1 MERRALGMVAIILI
15 GLMAVVAT
23 AGLDNLPPS
32 VRKSV
37 EAASSVLSNDRSSFD
52 QQRSQIESAVS
63 GDPDLFQKKA
73 DGWHQRLENDRSEFD
88 QAAAKLAAIQQVA
101 KANRRRDEYD
111 VERGLNEANAL
122 RTEALS
128 DASGILSETDRW
140 VTAKRSLPDRVK
152 AMKAAYDALEAT
164 DLDAALAPVRKAEVD
179 WPAKRDDL
187 QRRVDGLK
195 DFKAQGQ
202 KIWDSSSALRAQAD
216 AKSLADSDIETL
228 LSEADQL
235 DSTAREA
242 KESVAA
248 VDTLAGQLYVSW
260 DKLLVDIERGR
271 DPRERVRLVET
282 RFPDATL
289 THGQTTSDERWESLS
304 DFRVSDAEHNVGMVI
319 ERKEAGKYDTEA
331 ERAVQPPAYA
341 YVAPPGQS
349 NNYGSWSGG
358 VWHWLPEY
366 LILSHLL
373 STPRMIV
380 TAPDYQAYYGARQRG
395 DTFYPQNYG
404 RYVPRPAPG
413 GYSSPGYTPRY
424 SRPPPVE
431 APEVSHGFAGSQY
444 QNRGGFAGS
453 RYQSR
458 GSYQASRPSAP
469 SPTRSYS
476 RSRGGRR

>member
-15 GLMAVVAT
+15 GLMAIVAT

-37 EAASSVLSNDRSSFD
+37 EAASGVLSNDRSGFD
-52 QQRSQIESAVS
+52 QQRSQIESAIS
-63 GDPDLFQKKA
+63 SDPGLFQNEA
-73 DGWHQRLENDRSEFD
+73 DSWHQRLENDSKEFD
-88 QAAAKLAAIQQVA
+88 TAATKLAVAEQLA

-111 VERGLNEANAL
+111 IERGINETNSL
-122 RTEALS
+122 RLEALS
-128 DASGILSETDRW
+128 DAAAIRSETERW
-140 VTAKRSLPDRVK
+140 VTAKKSLPDRVK
-152 AMKAAYDALEAT
+152 AMKVAYDALESA
-164 DLDAALAPVRKAEVD
+164 DADAALAPVRKAETD

-187 QRRVDGLK
+187 EKRLDGLK

-202 KIWDSSSALRAQAD
+202 KIWESSASLRAQAD
-216 AKSLADSDIETL
+216 SKTLADSEIETL

-235 DSTAREA
+235 DSTAREE

-248 VDTLAGQLYVSW
+248 VSTLAGQLYVSW
-260 DKLLVDIERGR
+260 DKLLLDIERGR
-271 DPRERVRLVET
+271 EPRERVRLVET
-282 RFPDATL
+282 KFPDATL
-289 THGQTTSDERWESLS
+289 THGQTTSEERWEDLS

-319 ERKEAGKYDTEA
+319 ERKEAGKYDSEA
-331 ERAVQPPAYA
+331 ERSVQPPAYA
-341 YVAPPGQS
+341 YIAPPGQS

-373 STPRMIV
+373 STPRIV
-380 TAPDYQAYYGARQRG
+380 TMPDYQAYYGARQRG
-395 DTFYPQNYG
+395 ETFYPEGYG

-469 SPTRSYS
+469 SRSYS

>member
-1 MERRALGMVAIILI
+1 MEKRALGMVAIILI

-52 QQRSQIESAVS
+52 QQRSQIESAI
-63 GDPDLFQKKA
+63 GADPGLFQKEA
-73 DGWHQRLENDRSEFD
+73 DSWRQRLDNDRTEFD
-88 QAAAKLAAIQQVA
+88 TAATKLAAAQQLA

-111 VERGLNEANAL
+111 IERGINETNSL
-122 RTEALS
+122 RLEALS
-128 DASGILSETDRW
+128 DASGIRSETERW
-140 VTAKRSLPDRVK
+140 LTAKKSLPDRVK
-152 AMKAAYDALEAT
+152 AMKVAYDALQSADT
-164 DLDAALAPVRKAEVD
+164 DAAALAPVRKAETD

-187 QRRVDGLK
+187 EKRLIGLK

-202 KIWDSSSALRAQAD
+202 KIWDSSAALRAQAD
-216 AKSLADSDIETL
+216 SKSLADSDIETL

-242 KESVAA
+242 KESVASA
-248 VDTLAGQLYVSW
+248 DKLAEQLYVSW
-260 DKLLVDIERGR
+260 DKLLLDLERGR
-271 DPRERVRLVET
+271 EPRERVRLVET
-282 RFPDATL
+282 KFPDATL
-289 THGQTTSDERWESLS
+289 THGQTTSEERWEDLS

-319 ERKEAGKYDTEA
+319 ERKEAGKYDSEA

-373 STPRMIV
+373 STPRGIV

-395 DTFYPQNYG
+395 ETFYPQGYG
-404 RYVPRPAPG
+404 RYTPRPAPG

-431 APEVSHGFAGSQY
+431 APEVSHGYAGSQY

-453 RYQSR
+453 QYQSR

-469 SPTRSYS
+469 SRSYS

>member
-1 MERRALGMVAIILI
+1 MEKRALGMVAIILI
-15 GLMAVVAT
+15 GLMAIVAT
-23 AGLDNLPPS
+23 AGLDNLPSS

-37 EAASSVLSNDRSSFD
+37 EAASSVLSRDRSSFD
-52 QQRSQIESAVS
+52 QERSQIESAIS
-63 GDPDLFQKKA
+63 GDPALFQKEA
-73 DGWHQRLENDRSEFD
+73 DSWHQRLDNDRAEFD
-88 QAAAKLAAIQQVA
+88 NAATKLAAVQQLA

-111 VERGLNEANAL
+111 VERGLNEANSL
-122 RTEALS
+122 RQGALS
-128 DASGILSETDRW
+128 DASGIRSETERW

-152 AMKAAYDALEAT
+152 AMKAAYDAIEAA
-164 DLDAALAPVRKAEVD
+164 DIDAALAPVRKAETD

-202 KIWDSSSALRAQAD
+202 KIWDSSATLRAQAD
-216 AKSLADSDIETL
+216 AKGLADSDIETL

-242 KESVAA
+242 KEGVAA

-260 DKLLVDIERGR
+260 DKLLLDIEHGR
-271 DPRERVRLVET
+271 EPRERIRLVET
-282 RFPDATL
+282 KFPDATL
-289 THGQTTSDERWESLS
+289 THGQTTSEERWEDLS
-304 DFRVSDAEHNVGMVI
+304 NFRVSDAERNVGMVI

-331 ERAVQPPAYA
+331 ERSVQPPAYA

-373 STPRMIV
+373 STPRYIV

-395 DTFYPQNYG
+395 ETFYPQGYG
-404 RYVPRPAPG
+404 RSVPRPAPG

-424 SRPPPVE
+424 SRPPPAE

-444 QNRGGFAGS
+444 QSRGGFAGS

-469 SPTRSYS
+469 SRSYS
-476 RSRGGRR
+476 RSGGRR